1 MSRLLAIALNTFR
14 EAVRDRILYGIVFF
28 AIAFL
33 LFSLVLGA
41 LSLNQEQRV
50 LVDVGIAGISIFS
63 VVIAVFL
70 GVSLLFKEIEK
81 KTLYTVLPKPVRRWE
96 FIVGKFLGL
105 VATLFVQVALMG
117 TVLACL
123 LWVEDVRVGA
133 HVYGSL
139 LLVFLE
145 VTLVSAVALFFSSFS
160 TPFVSGVLTLGVFVI
175 GRVLD
180 TFGELVARGA
190 PALRSI
196 SDVVMAVAPNFYLYA
211 PGAHTLVVSAP
222 GQVPL
227 FYLAKLGAYTVL
239 YATVLLAFAC
249 AIFSRRDL
257 V

>member
-1 MSRLLAIALNTFR
+1 MNRLVAIALNTFR

-28 AIAFL
+28 AVTFL

-41 LSLNQEQRV
+41 LSLNQEERV

-96 FIVGKFLGL
+96 FIVGKFLGVL
-105 VATLFVQVALMG
+105 ATLFVQVALMG
-117 TVLACL
+117 VVLGAL
-123 LWVEDVRVGA
+123 LWVKDIPVGG
-133 HVYGSL
+133 HVLGSL

-180 TFGELVARGA
+180 SFQELVAKGA
-190 PALRSI
+190 PMLRSI
-196 SDVVMAVAPNFYLYA
+196 AEVVMIVAPNFYLYA
-211 PGAHTLVVSAP
+211 PGAHTLSVSEP
-222 GQVPL
+222 GLVPAMYLLKVGSYTL
-227 FYLAKLGAYTVL
+227 FYAAVLIALAS
-239 YATVLLAFAC
+239 

>member
-1 MSRLLAIALNTFR
+1 MSRLVAIALNTFR

-41 LSLNQEQRV
+41 LSLNQEERV

-105 VATLFVQVALMG
+105 VGTLFVQVALMG
-117 TVLACL
+117 TVLALL
-123 LWVEDVRVGA
+123 LWFEDVPVGRA
-133 HVYGSL
+133 VLGAL

-145 VTLVSAVALFFSSFS
+145 VSLVSAVALFFSSFS

-180 TFGELVARGA
+180 LFQELVQKGA
-190 PALRSI
+190 PALRPLFE
-196 SDVVMAVAPNFYLYA
+196 VVVLIAPNFYLFA
-211 PGAHTLVVSAP
+211 PGRDTLAISAP
-222 GQVPL
+222 GLVPAM
-227 FYLAKLGAYTVL
+227 YLLKVGGYTAL
-239 YATVLLAFAC
+239 YAAILIAAAS

>member
-1 MSRLLAIALNTFR
+1 MNRLLAIALNTFR

-28 AIAFL
+28 AVAFL
-33 LFSLVLGA
+33 LFSLVLGE

-50 LVDVGIAGISIFS
+50 LVDVGIAGISVFS
-63 VVIAVFL
+63 VIIAVFL
-70 GVSLLFKEIEK
+70 GVSLLFKEIER

-105 VATLFVQVALMG
+105 VATLFVQVVLMG
-117 TVLACL
+117 LVLAGL
-123 LWVEDVRVGA
+123 LWVKGVPVGGL
-133 HVYGSL
+133 VLGSL
-139 LLVFLE
+139 VLVFLE

-180 TFGELVARGA
+180 AFQDLVARGA

-196 SDVVMAVAPNFYLYA
+196 GEVVIVIAPNFYLYA
-211 PGAHTLVVSAP
+211 PGAQTLSVSVPGLVPAMYLLKIGGYTLV
-222 GQVPL
+222 
-227 FYLAKLGAYTVL
+227 
-239 YATVLLAFAC
+239 YATVLITIAS
-249 AIFSRRDL
+249 AIFSKRDL

>member
-1 MSRLLAIALNTFR
+1 LNRLVAIALNTFR

-28 AIAFL
+28 AVAFL

-41 LSLNQEQRV
+41 LSLNQEERV

-63 VVIAVFL
+63 VIIAVFL
-70 GVSLLFKEIEK
+70 GVSLLFKEIER

-117 TVLACL
+117 VVLAAL
-123 LWVEDVRVGA
+123 LWVKDVPVGA
-133 HVYGSL
+133 HVLGSL

-160 TPFVSGVLTLGVFVI
+160 TPFVSGVLTLGVFVM

-180 TFGELVARGA
+180 AFQEIVAKGA

-196 SDVVMAVAPNFYLYA
+196 GEVVMVIAPNFYLYA
-211 PGAHTLVVSAP
+211 PGAQTLSVSEP
-222 GQVPL
+222 GLVPAM
-227 FYLAKLGAYTVL
+227 YLLKVGSYTL
-239 YATVLLAFAC
+239 IYAAILITFAS